1 MTKILCKGVKKQ
13 PGVEDFSLTCSRQSK
28 LSLEPRGENEVLKK
42 YHIKGA
48 RSGTVQNNTALV
60 FK

>member
-13 PGVEDFSLTCSRQSK
+13 PGIEDLSLTHSRQSK
-28 LSLEPRGENEVLKK
+28 LSLEHRGENEVLKQ
-42 YHIKGA
+42 YHIKGT
-48 RSGTVQNNTALV
+48 RSGTLQNNTAIV